1 MILTDK
7 RPAGVLTEA
16 KNGSAAGFTGVLQD
30 AQNSGQK
37 RGKVVN
43 YKYMCAD
50 RNAMHRIM

>member
-16 KNGSAAGFTGVLQD
+16 KNGSAAGFTGVLTE

-43 YKYMCAD
+43 YKYMCAG
-50 RNAMHRIM
+50 RNAMHRIL

>member
-7 RPAGVLTEA
+7 RPAGVLTE
-16 KNGSAAGFTGVLQD
+16 